1 MSSCFGELPPIAHV
15 SKIGSMNFDD
25 SLAVIRGGGDLA
37 TGVAYRL
44 HKVGF
49 PIIVLELPQ
58 PMVVRRTVALASA
71 VLQGAAQVEDI
82 EGRLVDNP
90 AEAAA
95 LARTGVIPVMVSPT
109 LPDQLRPSI
118 LIDARMAKRNIDTS
132 IEQAPLVIA
141 LGPGFAAGIHCHA
154 VIETK
159 RGHTLGRVI
168 WQGTALPNTGT
179 PGIVAGK
186 GAERVIRAPAQGVVS
201 WQKEIGDVV
210 DTGDKLGNTGGQLV
224 TAPFRGILRGL
235 IAAGTDVPA
244 GMKIGDLDARMDLA
258 ACFTISDKALAIGGG
273 VLEAVF
279 SRMPIR

>member
-1 MSSCFGELPPIAHV
+1 MSPAGHV
-15 SKIGSMNFDD
+15 SKIGPMNFSD
-25 SLAVIRGGGDLA
+25 SLVVIRGGGDLA

-49 PIIVLELPQ
+49 AIIVLELSQ

-71 VLQGAAQVEDI
+71 VMQGTVQVEDI
-82 EGRLVDNP
+82 EGRLMDDP
-90 AEAAA
+90 LAAAA

-109 LPDQLRPSI
+109 LPNQLHPSI

-132 IEQAPLVIA
+132 IGQAPLVIA
-141 LGPGFAAGIHCHA
+141 LGPGFAAGTHCHA

-186 GAERVIRAPAQGVVS
+186 GAERVIRAPASGEVS
-201 WQKEIGDVV
+201 WLKEIGDVV
-210 DTGDKLGNTGGQLV
+210 EQGDRLGDTGGMTV
-224 TAPFRGILRGL
+224 AAPFRGVIRGL
-235 IAAGTDVPA
+235 IAPGTAVPA

-273 VLEAVF
+273 VLEAVL
-279 SRMPIR
+279 SRMPISR